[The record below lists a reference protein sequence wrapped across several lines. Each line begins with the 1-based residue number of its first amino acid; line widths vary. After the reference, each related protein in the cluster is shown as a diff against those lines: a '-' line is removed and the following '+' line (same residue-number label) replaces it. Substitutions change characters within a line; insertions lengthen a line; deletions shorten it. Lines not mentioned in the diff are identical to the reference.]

1 MTSKLKTTQTNS
13 TMTRRSFT
21 LRGLLG
27 GAAVT
32 VGVPLLEFFLDANGK
47 SFAANLGGGQLPVRF
62 GTWFWGCGMIPS
74 RWVPKTIGANYDL
87 PPQLVP
93 IQAMRQHI
101 NILSGFNVELGA
113 QNNQPHISGPTALRT
128 GAPSDNWQQITA
140 PTFDVLIADA
150 IGAGSYF
157 RSLDISAD
165 GNPRTTYSYRTGSA
179 MNAATPSALDLYSKI
194 FGNDFHDPNAA
205 TFKPDAKIMVRESVL
220 SSVSEQRKKLQKM
233 LGAAD
238 RERLDQYFTSLRE
251 VEQKLALQLQKPPP
265 AAACAIP
272 KAPGALP
279 AGTDYSDIQLRTT
292 NHKAMSQLLA
302 MALACNQTRVFNMVF
317 SDAASDLRHAGNTTA
332 YHQSTHEE
340 LIDRSI
346 GYQPTVD
353 SFAIQSMQ
361 AWADFVEALA
371 SIKEGD
377 GTLLD
382 NVLVFAHSDVSMAKN
397 HEVRGIP
404 MMTAGRAGGRVRAG
418 LHIAGNGDPVT
429 RAGLTMQQ
437 LMGVPTDAWGSDA
450 LRTNRPIAELL
461 V

>member
-1 MTSKLKTTQTNS
+1 MNSKI
-13 TMTRRSFT
+13 TRRNFT

-32 VGVPLLEFFLDANGK
+32 VGVPLLECFLDVNGK
-47 SFAANLGGGQLPVRF
+47 AFAANLGGGQLPVRF

-87 PPQLVP
+87 PAQLAP
-93 IQAMRQHI
+93 IQAVQQHI

-113 QNNQPHISGPTALRT
+113 KNNQPHISGPTALRT
-128 GAPSDNWQQITA
+128 GAPTDNWQTIAA

-150 IGAGSYF
+150 VAAGSYF
-157 RSLDISAD
+157 RSLDITAD
-165 GNPRTTYSYRTGSA
+165 GNPRSTYSYRTGSA
-179 MNAATPSALDLYSKI
+179 MNAAAPSPLDLYSKI
-194 FGNDFHDPNAA
+194 FGSDFHDPNSASF
-205 TFKPDAKIMVRESVL
+205 TPDPKIMVRESVL
-220 SSVSEQRKKLQKM
+220 SSVSGQRKQLEKM
-233 LGAAD
+233 VGAAD

-272 KAPGALP
+272 KAPRALP
-279 AGTDYSDIQLRTT
+279 AGSDYSDIQLRMA
-292 NHKAMSQLLA
+292 NHRVMAQLLA
-302 MALACNQTRVFNMVF
+302 MALACNQTKVFNMVF
-317 SDAASDLRHAGNTTA
+317 SESAADLRRAGNTTA
-332 YHQSTHEE
+332 YHQTTHEE

-353 SFAIQSMQ
+353 AFAVQSMV
-361 AWADFVEALA
+361 AWADFVDTLA

-382 NVLVFAHSDVSMAKN
+382 NTLVFAHSDVSMAKN

-404 MMTAGRAGGRVRAG
+404 MMTAGRAGGRIRAG

-450 LRTNRPIAELL
+450 LRTNRPIAEIL